1 MGTALAACGVI
12 VAVDQGT
19 KALAT
24 SLVSRGDRV
33 EVLPFLAFENVRNK
47 GVAFGIGG
55 DISAVFIGATIIV
68 LLGFLVYLAFRG
80 GTGWLVWLPAAL
92 LIGGALGNLADRARD
107 GAVTDFID
115 LPLWPTFNL
124 ADVAIVVGVLLL
136 AAGRRA
142 LGEGP
147 EGLVK
152 SEAERLIVHLD
163 DDLAVIEKP
172 AGLVV
177 HSAPSHKGETLVDL
191 LEGIAGGGEGARP
204 GIVHRLDKDTSG
216 LMLVARNDEA
226 HRELARMVKAREV
239 VREYTALVEGRLG
252 SRTGTIDAPLGRDRR
267 QRTKRA
273 VKGAASREA
282 RTHFEVIET
291 LPADTLAH
299 ARLETG
305 RTHQIRVHFA
315 AIGHPVAGDPE
326 YGSRGRHGLERQ
338 FLHASRLR
346 FRHPNT
352 GKEMEFTSELPT
364 DLRDAL
370 ERARKS

>member
-1 MGTALAACGVI
+1 M
-12 VAVDQGT
+12 
-19 KALAT
+19 
-24 SLVSRGDRV
+24 
-33 EVLPFLAFENVRNK
+33 
-47 GVAFGIGG
+47 
-55 DISAVFIGATIIV
+55 
-68 LLGFLVYLAFRG
+68 
-80 GTGWLVWLPAAL
+80 
-92 LIGGALGNLADRARD
+92 
-107 GAVTDFID
+107 
-115 LPLWPTFNL
+115 
-124 ADVAIVVGVLLL
+124 
-136 AAGRRA
+136 
-142 LGEGP
+142 
-147 EGLVK
+147 K